1 LSKNLLGPISRGLL
15 FVISAPAGTGKTTLV
30 NMLTQEFS
38 CIVRSVTCTTRQ
50 PRQGEKNGHDYF
62 FLTEEEFQ
70 KKLEAGDFLEHATVF
85 GFNYGT
91 SRTLVEKSLIQ
102 GKHVILVIDTQGAL
116 QIKSKV
122 DAIFIFI
129 LPPSLDELKKRLV
142 DRGTESAEMIQKR
155 LQWANHEL
163 EMISH
168 YDYHVI
174 NDDLSVAYKT
184 LKNIL
189 IAEEDRSRSV

>member
-1 LSKNLLGPISRGLL
+1 LNKKVPRGLL

-30 NMLTQEFS
+30 KMLTDEFPEV
-38 CIVRSVTCTTRQ
+38 VRSVTCTTRK
-50 PRQGEKNGHDYF
+50 PRIGEKEGQDYF

-70 KKLEAGDFLEHATVF
+70 KKLKKGDFLEHANVF

-91 SRTLVEKSLIQ
+91 SRSLVEKELQ
-102 GKHVILVIDTQGAL
+102 AGKHVILVIDTQGAL
-116 QIKSKV
+116 QLKGKI

-129 LPPSLDELKKRLV
+129 SPPSLEELKKRLEK
-142 DRGTESAEMIQKR
+142 RRTELPEAVEKR
-155 LQWANHEL
+155 LQWARHEL

-174 NDDLSVAYKT
+174 NEDLSAAYEN
-184 LKNIL
+184 LKSIL
-189 IAEEDRSRSV
+189 IAEEDRIR